1 MRKGMARFAAGA
13 LGLVLGAGIF
23 AFPADADTGMSTER
37 AIAGMSVALNNY
49 YASSLTPDSDIADI
63 LKRVA
68 SEQEDKKNVSAQTEA
83 DTTAEEST
91 AAQESEA
98 ETAAE
103 EETSPYANVAIARV
117 DTEDGYVNVRT
128 EASTNGEIVGKIYNN
143 CAATIVDT
151 VDGENGTWYEIQS
164 GSVEGFIKS
173 EFFVT
178 GADAEAIAKEVGVVY
193 ATVIPENLKVRQ
205 GPDLGDDIKILQM
218 VSQGSKYM
226 VAEEFDDWVGISV
239 DDETYGYVY
248 KDCVELSVEFK
259 KAVSLEEEAAIK
271 AEKERLQAEYESA
284 QQAYESSVA
293 ASSQAAAA
301 SQQTQAAAQQPAAQQ
316 TQAQTAAQQTQ
327 AATQATQQQTQA
339 PAATTTSEVRNALV
353 AYAQQ
358 FIGNPYV
365 WGGTSL
371 TGGADCSGYV
381 LALYAQYGYGLPHS
395 SAAQSYCGTRID
407 LSQVRPGDLVFYS
420 NDGANINH
428 VALYIGNGLIAHA
441 ANENYGICIWNM
453 YYKQPCAAVSILP

>member
-23 AFPADADTGMSTER
+23 AVPAAADTGMSTER

-68 SEQEDKKNVSAQTEA
+68 SEQEDKKNTPAETET

-91 AAQESEA
+91 AAKESEA
-98 ETAAE
+98 ETTA

-143 CAATIVDT
+143 CAATILET
-151 VDGENGTWYEIQS
+151 VDGENGTWYKIES
-164 GSVEGFIKS
+164 GSVEGYIKS

-178 GADAEAIAKEVGVVY
+178 GTDAEAIAKEVGVVY

-226 VAEEFDDWVGISV
+226 VAEELDDWVGISV

-259 KAVSLEEEAAIK
+259 KAISLEEEAAQQ

-293 ASSQAAAA
+293 ASSQAAAS
-301 SQQTQAAAQQPAAQQ
+301 SQQTQAAAQQ
-316 TQAQTAAQQTQ
+316 TQAQTAAAQQTQ
-327 AATQATQQQTQA
+327 AQTQAPETQPQTQA
-339 PAATTTSEVRNALV
+339 PAASSTSEVRNALV

-381 LALYAQYGYGLPHS
+381 LALYAQYGYSLPHS

>member
-49 YASSLTPDSDIADI
+49 YASSLTSDSDIADI
-63 LKRVA
+63 LKRGA

-98 ETAAE
+98 ETEAE

-128 EASTNGEIVGKIYNN
+128 EASTNGEIVGKIYNT

-151 VDGENGTWYEIQS
+151 VEGENGTWYEIQS

-239 DDETYGYVY
+239 DDET
-248 KDCVELSVEFK
+248 
-259 KAVSLEEEAAIK
+259 
-271 AEKERLQAEYESA
+271 
-284 QQAYESSVA
+284 
-293 ASSQAAAA
+293 
-301 SQQTQAAAQQPAAQQ
+301 
-316 TQAQTAAQQTQ
+316 
-327 AATQATQQQTQA
+327 
-339 PAATTTSEVRNALV
+339 
-353 AYAQQ
+353 
-358 FIGNPYV
+358 
-365 WGGTSL
+365 
-371 TGGADCSGYV
+371 
-381 LALYAQYGYGLPHS
+381 
-395 SAAQSYCGTRID
+395 
-407 LSQVRPGDLVFYS
+407 
-420 NDGANINH
+420 
-428 VALYIGNGLIAHA
+428 
-441 ANENYGICIWNM
+441 
-453 YYKQPCAAVSILP
+453 

>member
-98 ETAAE
+98 ETEAE

-151 VDGENGTWYEIQS
+151 VEGENGTWYEIQS

-284 QQAYESSVA
+284 QQAYESSVV

-301 SQQTQAAAQQPAAQQ
+301 SQQTQAA
-316 TQAQTAAQQTQ
+316 
-327 AATQATQQQTQA
+327 
-339 PAATTTSEVRNALV
+339 AATTTSEVRNALV

>member
-91 AAQESEA
+91 EAQESEA
-98 ETAAE
+98 ETEAA

-117 DTEDGYVNVRT
+117 ETEDGYVNVRT

-143 CAATIVDT
+143 CAATILET
-151 VDGENGTWYEIQS
+151 VDGENGTWYKIES
-164 GSVEGFIKS
+164 GSVEGYIKS

-226 VAEEFDDWVGISV
+226 VAEELDDWVGISV

-248 KDCVELSVEFK
+248 KDCVELTVEFK
-259 KAVSLEEEAAIK
+259 KAISLEEEAAQQ

-293 ASSQAAAA
+293 ASSQAAA
-301 SQQTQAAAQQPAAQQ
+301 SSQQQTQAAAQQ

-327 AATQATQQQTQA
+327 APQTQAPETQPQTQA

-381 LALYAQYGYGLPHS
+381 LALYAQYGYSLPHS

>member
-91 AAQESEA
+91 AVQESEA
-98 ETAAE
+98 ETEA

-128 EASTNGEIVGKIYNN
+128 DASTNGEIVGKIYNN
-143 CAATIVDT
+143 CAATILET
-151 VDGENGTWYEIQS
+151 VDGENGTWYKIES
-164 GSVEGFIKS
+164 GSVEGYIKS

-226 VAEEFDDWVGISV
+226 VAEELDDWVGISV

-248 KDCVELSVEFK
+248 KDCVELTVEFK
-259 KAVSLEEEAAIK
+259 KAISLEEEAAQQ

-284 QQAYESSVA
+284 QRAYESSVA

-301 SQQTQAAAQQPAAQQ
+301 SQQTQAAAQQTAAQQ
-316 TQAQTAAQQTQ
+316 TQAQTTA
-327 AATQATQQQTQA
+327 QQTQA

>member
-23 AFPADADTGMSTER
+23 VLPADADTGMSTER

-91 AAQESEA
+91 EAQESEA
-98 ETAAE
+98 ETEAA

-117 DTEDGYVNVRT
+117 ETEDGYVNVRT

-143 CAATIVDT
+143 CAATILET
-151 VDGENGTWYEIQS
+151 VDGENGTWYKIES
-164 GSVEGFIKS
+164 GSVEGYIKS

-226 VAEEFDDWVGISV
+226 VAEELDDWVGISV

-248 KDCVELSVEFK
+248 KDCVEITVEFK
-259 KAVSLEEEAAIK
+259 KAISLEEEAAQQ

-293 ASSQAAAA
+293 ASSQAAA
-301 SQQTQAAAQQPAAQQ
+301 SSQQQTQAAAQQ
-316 TQAQTAAQQTQ
+316 TQAQTAAQSTQAPQTQ
-327 AATQATQQQTQA
+327 APETQPQTQA

-381 LALYAQYGYGLPHS
+381 LALYAQYGYSLPHS